1 MDISGVTLLVRLFLA
16 GLMGALI
23 GLERESHGRP
33 AGLRTHTLVSLGAC
47 LVMLISIYGFDETGN
62 RDPARL
68 AAQVISGIGFL
79 GAGTILREGATVRGL
94 TTAAS
99 LWVVA
104 GIGLAMGSGFYLGGV
119 ATTIFA
125 VFTLVF
131 LDKIEKKNLSAKGI
145 IVEGIIEDKPG
156 QLVAFCKVFSDHAF
170 KIKNITMEINEE
182 KSQALIILHLKGRP
196 QLKEKILEELSAL
209 PGVIKVNW
217 R

>member
-1 MDISGVTLLVRLFLA
+1 MIIRLLLA
-16 GLMGALI
+16 GLMGGII

-33 AGLRTHTLVSLGAC
+33 AGLRTHIIVSLGSC
-47 LVMLISIYGFDETGN
+47 LIMLVSIYGFEDAGN

-79 GAGTILREGATVRGL
+79 GAGTILREGATIIGL

-104 GIGLAMGSGFYLGGV
+104 GIGLAMGGGFYLGGV
-119 ATTIFA
+119 ATTILT
-125 VFTLVF
+125 VCTLAF
-131 LDKIEKKNLSAKGI
+131 LDKIENKWPSTEGI
-145 IVEGIIEDKPG
+145 IVEGIVEDKPG
-156 QLVAFCKVFSDHAF
+156 QLVSFCKVFSDHAF
-170 KIKNITMEINEE
+170 NIKNISVEINEE

>member
-1 MDISGVTLLVRLFLA
+1 MIIRLLLA
-16 GLMGALI
+16 GLMGGII

-33 AGLRTHTLVSLGAC
+33 AGLRTHIIVSLGSC
-47 LVMLISIYGFDETGN
+47 LIMLVSIYGFEGAGN

-79 GAGTILREGATVRGL
+79 GAGTILREGATIIGL

-104 GIGLAMGSGFYLGGV
+104 GIGLAMGGGFYLGGV
-119 ATTIFA
+119 ATTILA
-125 VFTLVF
+125 VCTLAF
-131 LDKIEKKNLSAKGI
+131 LDKIENKWPSTEGI
-145 IVEGIIEDKPG
+145 IVEGIVEDKPG
-156 QLVAFCKVFSDHAF
+156 QLVSFCKVFSDHAF
-170 KIKNITMEINEE
+170 NIKNISVEINEE

>member
-1 MDISGVTLLVRLFLA
+1 MIIRLLLA
-16 GLMGALI
+16 GLMGGII

-33 AGLRTHTLVSLGAC
+33 AGLRTHIIVSLGSC
-47 LVMLISIYGFDETGN
+47 LIMLVSIYDFEDAGN

-79 GAGTILREGATVRGL
+79 GAGTILREGATIIGL

-104 GIGLAMGSGFYLGGV
+104 GIGLAMGGGFYLGGV
-119 ATTIFA
+119 ATTILA
-125 VFTLVF
+125 VCTLAF
-131 LDKIEKKNLSAKGI
+131 LDKIENKWPSTEGI
-145 IVEGIIEDKPG
+145 IVEGIVEDKPG
-156 QLVAFCKVFSDHAF
+156 QLVSFCKVFSDHAF
-170 KIKNITMEINEE
+170 NIKNISVEINEE

>member
-1 MDISGVTLLVRLFLA
+1 MIIRLLLA
-16 GLMGALI
+16 GLMGGII

-33 AGLRTHTLVSLGAC
+33 AGLRTHIIVSLGSC
-47 LVMLISIYGFDETGN
+47 LIMLVSIYGFEDAGN

-79 GAGTILREGATVRGL
+79 GAGTILREGATIIGL

-104 GIGLAMGSGFYLGGV
+104 GIGLAMGGGFYLGGV
-119 ATTIFA
+119 ATTILA
-125 VFTLVF
+125 VCTLAF
-131 LDKIEKKNLSAKGI
+131 LDKIENKWPSTEGI
-145 IVEGIIEDKPG
+145 IVEGIVEDKPG
-156 QLVAFCKVFSDHAF
+156 QLVSFCKVFSDHAF
-170 KIKNITMEINEE
+170 NIKNISVEINEE

>member
-1 MDISGVTLLVRLFLA
+1 MSIRLLLA
-16 GLMGALI
+16 GLMGGII

-33 AGLRTHTLVSLGAC
+33 AGLRTHIIVSLGSC
-47 LVMLISIYGFDETGN
+47 LIMLVSIYGFEDAGN
-62 RDPARL
+62 RAPARL

-79 GAGTILREGATVRGL
+79 GAGTILREGATIIGL

-104 GIGLAMGSGFYLGGV
+104 GIGLAMGGGFFLGGV
-119 ATTIFA
+119 ATTILA
-125 VFTLVF
+125 VCTLAF
-131 LDKIEKKNLSAKGI
+131 LDKIENKRPSTEGI
-145 IVEGIIEDKPG
+145 IVDGIVEDKPG
-156 QLVAFCKVFSDHAF
+156 QLVSFCKVFSDHAF
-170 KIKNITMEINEE
+170 NIKNISVEINEE